1 MNISRLPKQNTLK
14 PTRRSSPFQKLS
26 ATRRPFSRVKSTNCI
41 REQAWNN
48 RFIYNKMP
56 IYDAAKDKNVFHH
69 QKVKLSNRKI
79 NTVLSAK
86 SHNLYMTSYHNQNN
100 IFKPIFNRTNSG
112 FFSQNCKD
120 CKINYYNNINFNT
133 KNENLENSSEIQE
146 LSKLWNELCVPGN
159 YRNLFMIIYKQLI
172 GEERQHLYK
181 KEINELNSINKNI
194 KSLKYFL
201 NLRNSILKE
210 LFDLNKKLGF
220 SLGNNKNN
228 EYSSEEILKEI
239 SEKIEKLRESTVD
252 VCYSMK
258 KFKSEINIVQN
269 LEKYNLDRLANK
281 FKIDKNYLIKMK
293 SELSFLKEGYIK
305 YFFNIDDDQTPF
317 LLKTSD
323 TNLINEKEP
332 FVHLVPLS
340 NELKEDIIE
349 CNYYIYQELIAYQ
362 NNVIVNNNNNNKIEN
377 IIFNNSNNKSKN
389 YKFTSLQEKIFSK
402 NKPDNQTILK
412 NTEGDKMPEKNS
424 TNSSNIFEAE
434 MKHKNMQNI
443 INQRIF
449 SSKFKKDLFSQKL
462 LSGLRNDLED
472 NVIDLDEDEKI
483 QNSKEN
489 EEEDNE
495 EEEEEEN
502 EKEEKN
508 EENTKKLIL
517 DKSEND
523 VNYKPNKITEHEV
536 NLKEKEK
543 DLISNVE
550 KVIYEEKETNKEN
563 KDSNEKNNSQEKAE
577 SEKENNKTE
586 NNINTGNN
594 MLKSDKMDSSCK
606 IKNESTE
613 NYKIDNNKIESIIF
627 ESQKEEKKMDNEKKE
642 NNKIENDQKNQNK
655 TKEIEKINKID
666 INNKKQGENENKDVN
681 KKKENEKQDDKNI
694 NDVTKKKKEM
704 AKKKKMFGIIN

>member
-1 MNISRLPKQNTLK
+1 
-14 PTRRSSPFQKLS
+14 
-26 ATRRPFSRVKSTNCI
+26 
-41 REQAWNN
+41 
-48 RFIYNKMP
+48 
-56 IYDAAKDKNVFHH
+56 
-69 QKVKLSNRKI
+69 
-79 NTVLSAK
+79 
-86 SHNLYMTSYHNQNN
+86 
-100 IFKPIFNRTNSG
+100 
-112 FFSQNCKD
+112 
-120 CKINYYNNINFNT
+120 
-133 KNENLENSSEIQE
+133 
-146 LSKLWNELCVPGN
+146 
-159 YRNLFMIIYKQLI
+159 MIIYKQLI

-377 IIFNNSNNKSKN
+377 TIFNNSNNKSKN

-402 NKPDNQTILK
+402 NKSDNQTILK

-508 EENTKKLIL
+508 EEKTKKLIL

-627 ESQKEEKKMDNEKKE
+627 ESQKEEKKIDNEKKE

-655 TKEIEKINKID
+655 SKEIEKINKID
-666 INNKKQGENENKDVN
+666 INNKQKGENENKDVN
-681 KKKENEKQDDKNI
+681 KKKENEKLDDKNI
-694 NDVTKKKKEM
+694 NDVTKKKNDNNDELKKENDN
-704 AKKKKMFGIIN
+704 KPGDEELEDLVIFK